1 MRCPWSDHSLPLM
14 VDRSAA
20 PRLAELNW
28 TEAAAWFRRDPRLIF
43 PIGTCIQHGPHLPLD
58 ADTIVVT
65 AVAEG
70 IAARHRILL
79 APTLPFGA
87 ASQPDLEY
95 AGSASLPAKTLHR
108 VLNDLIACWEG
119 HGVREFVLM
128 TAQGYAP
135 HFGALVSVVAER
147 ARIRA
152 VDLNSVDLADLVTR
166 PELPEHAGELETS
179 LLLYLAPHLVHEGS
193 VEDAPLTREQIARL
207 LDGSEPM
214 PPPGSPGVVGRPS
227 AASVEKGR
235 RIYEHL
241 VDYIG
246 GRLFGDSERSD
257 GP

>member
-1 MRCPWSDHSLPLM
+1 MI
-14 VDRSAA
+14 DRSAA

-28 TEAAAWFRRDPRLIF
+28 KEAAKWFRRDPRLIF

-58 ADTIVVT
+58 ADTIIVT

-87 ASQPDLEY
+87 ASPADVEY

-119 HGVREFVLM
+119 HGVREFILV

-152 VDLNSVDLADLVTR
+152 VDLNSVDLADLVSR

-179 LLLYLAPHLVHEGS
+179 LLLYLTPGLVVEDA
-193 VEDAPLTREQIARL
+193 VEDAPLTREQIERL
-207 LDGSEPM
+207 LVGSEPM
-214 PPPGSPGVVGRPS
+214 PPPGSPGVVGTPS
-227 AASVEKGR
+227 MASVERGR

-246 GRLFGDSERSD
+246 GRLFGGAEEPDVQ
-257 GP
+257 